1 MAGRWKEEK
10 VFVTSAVF
18 VASAFKQT
26 SKLKSLD
33 VCIAPIM
40 YGKTNRSILREPT
53 TVLDSGFHARD
64 SFQIPGNGFQR
75 LCQCNLD
82 SGFQSLVG
90 FRIPRDVLRI
100 PNPGFRIPQAKI

>member
-1 MAGRWKEEK
+1 MAGRWKGEK

-90 FRIPRDVLRI
+90 FQITRDVLRI